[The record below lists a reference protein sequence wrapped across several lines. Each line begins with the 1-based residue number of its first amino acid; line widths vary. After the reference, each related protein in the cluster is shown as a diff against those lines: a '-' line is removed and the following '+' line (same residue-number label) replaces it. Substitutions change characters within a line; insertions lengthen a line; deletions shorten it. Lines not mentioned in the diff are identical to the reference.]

1 MLLILRIKLMT
12 AVISQGLEENRT
24 SQGIEY
30 SIEYYCATD
39 NDVASIIQN
48 VYDIANWTPSAYAR
62 VSAVNKRSVGVSGAP
77 YIVRMTS
84 IPADVN
90 YTNDPRDASDL
101 GNQKIEKLSI
111 SEIYIEP
118 AWFSLKKAT
127 AEDEGKKIL
136 KAIPV

>member
-1 MLLILRIKLMT
+1 MT

-30 SIEYYCATD
+30 SIEYYCTTD
-39 NDVASIIQN
+39 NDVAGIIQN
-48 VYDIANWTPSAYAR
+48 VYDVANWTGSNFAR
-62 VSAVNKRSVGVSGAP
+62 VSAVSKRSVGISGPP

-84 IPADVN
+84 IPADAN

-101 GNQKIEKLSI
+101 GNQKIEKISI

-118 AWFSLKKAT
+118 AWFSLRKAT
-127 AEDEGKKIL
+127 TEDEGKKNL
-136 KAIPV
+136 DGNECSEV